1 MKRLLVGLMCLW
13 GVSCVD
19 PASDSVAPSWAPDA
33 RLMLNAAE
41 TSVSYHGQPPRT
53 DRAVTAYLVAIDGRT
68 VAELSSEVLTFT
80 IDALMPAQRYA
91 HSTGSRCCGQ

>member
-33 RLMLNAAE
+33 RLMLNAAS
-41 TSVSYHGQPPRT
+41 SVSLSWAAAT
-53 DRAVTAYLVAIDGRT
+53 DDRAVTAYLVAIDGRT

-91 HSTGSRCCGQ
+91 F